1 MRFQGDQT
9 IEAPRERAW
18 AFLTDSHRI
27 TRCAPDVQ
35 SLKVVDDRRFLVGVR
50 AGVGP
55 IKGTF
60 TCAVMWLER
69 DAPERARVQARCK
82 IPGSTVDLMT
92 VMTLTD
98 PGDGRTLLHWE
109 SDVQISGL
117 LAGLSG
123 PFIQGAADAVLERV
137 FACVN
142 EQLRGP
148 ASAGA
153 APPGEAP
160 ARRRA
165 GEVS

>member
-1 MRFQGDQT
+1 MRFQGDVT
-9 IEAPRERAW
+9 IETPRERAW
-18 AFLTDSHRI
+18 AFLTDPRQV
-27 TRCAPDVQ
+27 TQCAPDVQ

-82 IPGSTVDLMT
+82 VPGSTVDLMT

-123 PFIQGAADAVLERV
+123 PLIQSAADAVLQRV
-137 FACVN
+137 FVCVN
-142 EQLRGP
+142 AKLR
-148 ASAGA
+148 ASSSAPA
-153 APPGEAP
+153 APPG
-160 ARRRA
+160 
-165 GEVS
+165 